1 MDLFEKN
8 LELLRKTEP
17 GLAQR
22 VAAQPVSENV
32 KVVQSKSGH
41 LVPQLNSI
49 SLHSIYRPVQ
59 EAEKLVTDFSELPGK
74 LSVVMGLGFGYH
86 VLELL
91 KKVEGKVYVVE
102 PLMTL
107 FRAFLSVVDLT
118 PFLPRVVF
126 HIAEEPARIISK
138 IPSNNWNCFTHKA
151 SYRFSEKYYLL
162 LEKASEVHD
171 LLKESSLKVLVVNPI
186 YGGSLPTA
194 KFCASALKNLGHEVV
209 SVNCED
215 YAEAFFAT
223 QKVTKNL
230 KNSEVLSKMLMNFL
244 NEIIVAKAVDL
255 KPDLILG
262 LAQAPLSPEGIARLK
277 TLGAPVAFWFVED
290 FRTLGYW
297 EQVAGYYDHFFTIQR
312 DSFFEELEKRDIK
325 NYYYLPQACAPSVH
339 RSLALGEVD
348 RQKFSADLSFMGAAY
363 YNRRQSFPRLLD
375 YDFKIWGTEWDLSSA
390 IGKKVENKN
399 DRVST
404 EDCVKIYNCGKINL
418 NLHSSTFHQ
427 DVNPNGDF
435 VNPRT
440 FEIAA
445 CGGFQLVDERSE
457 LVHLFQPGE
466 EIVTFK
472 DIEDLKN
479 KIDYYLEYKD
489 ERKAIAA
496 KSRIKA
502 VSEHSFERRLE
513 EMLVHIFQ
521 NSLQKLKDSLE
532 SRANT
537 IDVLVEHAG
546 EASELGT
553 YLKSFGSKSNFNL
566 KTVVERIESE
576 EGDLTKNE
584 LLLLM
589 VDQVVKEDN
598 S

>member
-1 MDLFEKN
+1 MDFFEKN
-8 LELLRKTEP
+8 LELLRKVDP

-22 VAAQPVSENV
+22 VSAQPISENV
-32 KVVQSKSGH
+32 KVVQSKSGEP
-41 LVPQLNSI
+41 VPQLNAI

-59 EAEKLVTDFSELPGK
+59 EAEKLVTEFSETPNK
-74 LSVVMGLGFGYH
+74 TTVVMGLGFGYH
-86 VLELL
+86 ILELL
-91 KKVEGKVYVVE
+91 KKVKGKINVVE

-107 FRAFLSVVDLT
+107 FRVFLSEVDLT
-118 PFLPRVVF
+118 PFLPRVAF
-126 HIAEEPARIISK
+126 HIAEEPARVLSK
-138 IPSNNWNCFTHKA
+138 IPSNDWNCFVHKA
-151 SYRFSEKYYLL
+151 SYRFSEKYYQL
-162 LEKASEVHD
+162 LEKASEVQD
-171 LLKESSLKVLVVNPI
+171 LLKGASLKVLVVNPI

-194 KFCASALKNLGHEVV
+194 KFCSSALMNLGHEVV
-209 SVNCED
+209 AVNCED

-223 QKVTKNL
+223 KKVTKNL
-230 KNSEVLSKMLMNFL
+230 KNSEVLSKMFMNFM

-255 KPDLILG
+255 QPDLILG

-297 EQVAGYYDHFFTIQR
+297 EQVAQYYDHFFTIQR
-312 DSFFEELEKRDIK
+312 GTFFEELEKRGIK
-325 NYYYLPQACAPSVH
+325 NYYYLPQACSPSIH
-339 RSLALGEVD
+339 RPLALEEED

-375 YDFKIWGTEWDLSSA
+375 YDFKIWGTEWDLGSA
-390 IGKKVENKN
+390 IGKKVQNN
-399 DRVST
+399 NQRVST
-404 EDCVKIYNCGKINL
+404 EDCVKVYNCGKINL

-457 LVHLFQPGE
+457 LSDLFQPGE

-479 KIDYYLEYKD
+479 KIDYYLENKE
-489 ERKAIAA
+489 EREAIAA

-521 NSLQKLKDSLE
+521 NSFETLKSKLD
-532 SRANT
+532 SRANKLE
-537 IDVLVEHAG
+537 VLIEQAG
-546 EASELGT
+546 EKSELGA
-553 YLKSFGSKSNFNL
+553 YLKSFDSQSDFNL
-566 KTVVERIESE
+566 KTAVERIESE
-576 EGDLTKNE
+576 EGDLTQNE

-589 VDQVVKEDN
+589 VDQVVKEN
-598 S
+598 IS

>member
-1 MDLFEKN
+1 MDFFEKN
-8 LELLRKTEP
+8 LELLRKADP

-22 VAAQPVSENV
+22 VSAQPVSENV
-32 KVVQSKSGH
+32 KVVQAKSGH
-41 LVPQLNSI
+41 PIPQLNSI
-49 SLHSIYRPVQ
+49 SLHSVYRPVQ
-59 EAEKLVTDFSELPGK
+59 EAEKFAADFSEASNLPT
-74 LSVVMGLGFGYH
+74 VVMGLGFGYH
-86 VLELL
+86 ILELL
-91 KKVEGKVYVVE
+91 KKTEGKIYVVE
-102 PLMTL
+102 PLITL
-107 FRAFLSVVDLT
+107 FRAFLSEVDLT
-118 PFLPRVVF
+118 LFLPRVVF
-126 HIAEEPARIISK
+126 YIAEEPARVLSK
-138 IPSNNWNCFTHKA
+138 IPANNWNCFTHKA

-162 LEKASEVHD
+162 LEKASKVHE

-194 KFCASALKNLGHEVV
+194 KFCSAALKNLGHEVV

-223 QKVTKNL
+223 QKITKNL
-230 KNSEVLSKMLMNFL
+230 KNSEVLSKMFMSFM

-262 LAQAPLSPEGIARLK
+262 LAQAPLSPEGISRLK
-277 TLGAPVAFWFVED
+277 KLGAPVAFWFVED

-312 DSFFEELEKRDIK
+312 ESFFEELEKRDIK
-325 NYYYLPQACAPSVH
+325 NYYYLPQACSPSVH
-339 RSLALGEVD
+339 RPLALGEED
-348 RQKFSADLSFMGAAY
+348 RQNFSADLSFMGAAY

-375 YDFKIWGTEWDLSSA
+375 YDFKIWGTEWDLGSA
-390 IGKKVENKN
+390 IGKKVQNKN
-399 DRVST
+399 ERVST

-479 KIDYYLEYKD
+479 KINYYLEHDD
-489 ERKAIAA
+489 ERKSIAS

-521 NSLQKLKDSLE
+521 NSLQILKSKFE
-532 SRANT
+532 SRANK
-537 IDVLVEHAG
+537 IDALIEHAG
-546 EASELGT
+546 EKSELGS
-553 YLKSFGSKSNFNL
+553 YLKSFESQSDFSL
-566 KTVVERIESE
+566 KTAVERIESE

-589 VDQVVKEDN
+589 VDQVVKEEN
-598 S
+598 C

>member
-1 MDLFEKN
+1 MDFFENN
-8 LELLRKTEP
+8 LELLRKTDP

-22 VAAQPVSENV
+22 VSSQPISENV
-32 KVVQSKSGH
+32 KVVQSKSGDP
-41 LVPQLNSI
+41 VPQLNAI
-49 SLHSIYRPVQ
+49 SLHSVYRPVQ
-59 EAEKLVTDFSELPGK
+59 EAEKLAAQFSEATHKPT
-74 LSVVMGLGFGYH
+74 VVMGLGFGYH
-86 VLELL
+86 ILELL
-91 KKVEGKVYVVE
+91 KKVEGKIYVVE

-107 FRAFLSVVDLT
+107 FRVFLSEVDLA

-126 HIAEEPARIISK
+126 HIAEEPARVLSK
-138 IPSNNWNCFTHKA
+138 IPSNDWNCFVHKA
-151 SYRFSEKYYLL
+151 SYRFSEKYYQL
-162 LEKASEVHD
+162 LEKASEVQD
-171 LLKESSLKVLVVNPI
+171 LLKRSSLKVLVVNPI

-194 KFCASALKNLGHEVV
+194 KFCSSALQNLGHEVV

-223 QKVTKNL
+223 KKITKNL
-230 KNSEVLSKMLMNFL
+230 KNSEVLSKMFMNFM
-244 NEIIVAKAVDL
+244 NEVIIAKAVDL
-255 KPDLILG
+255 QPDLVLG

-297 EQVAGYYDHFFTIQR
+297 ERVAQYYDHFFTIQR
-312 DSFFEELEKRDIK
+312 GAFFEELEKRGIK
-325 NYYYLPQACAPSVH
+325 NYYYLPQACSPSVH
-339 RSLALGEVD
+339 RPLSLDEED
-348 RQKFSADLSFMGAAY
+348 RHKFSADLSFMGAAY

-375 YDFKIWGTEWDLSSA
+375 YDFKIWGTEWDLGSA
-390 IGKKVENKN
+390 IGKKVQN
-399 DRVST
+399 DNERVST
-404 EDCVKIYNCGKINL
+404 EDCVKVYNCGKINL

-457 LVHLFQPGE
+457 LPHLFKPGE
-466 EIVTFK
+466 EIITFK

-479 KIDYYLEYKD
+479 KIDYYLENKE
-489 ERKAIAA
+489 EREAIAA

-513 EMLVHIFQ
+513 EMLVHVFQ
-521 NSLQKLKDSLE
+521 NSFQNLKNKLD
-532 SRANT
+532 SRAKK
-537 IDVLVEHAG
+537 IDALIEQAG
-546 EASELGT
+546 ETTELGA
-553 YLKSFGSKSNFNL
+553 YLKSFEGQNDFSL
-566 KTVVERIESE
+566 KTAVERIESE
-576 EGDLTKNE
+576 DGDLTQNE

-589 VDQVVKEDN
+589 VDQVVKEDIP
-598 S
+598 